1 MKRVIAFKRTCSM
14 CRDIFIPWR
23 INDSPPPLS
32 PLPPTPA
39 PSHASRRGKW
49 EVHVF
54 EAPFDTPNIQHDA
67 SAYSKKLLERGPM
80 INEYRW
86 CCSIIPI
93 QDCLK
98 VAWRQ
103 MSPQRFTRQGKIIRR
118 CKQLRSSAKL
128 IYTSYPPSFSTIH
141 LKWFQITIKYSRP
154 LFSSRGSKK

>member
-1 MKRVIAFKRTCSM
+1 MSRYFHPLLTH
-14 CRDIFIPWR
+14 PWL
-23 INDSPPPLS
+23 PLPLS
-32 PLPPTPA
+32 TRFPLHPA
-39 PSHASRRGKW
+39 PLTLHGEESERREILHCLMHCLNMMLALITKNYSR
-49 EVHVF
+49 ETT
-54 EAPFDTPNIQHDA
+54 E
-67 SAYSKKLLERGPM
+67 PM
-80 INEYRW
+80 MNEYRW

-93 QDCLK
+93 QNCLK

-118 CKQLRSSAKL
+118 CKQSRSSAKL